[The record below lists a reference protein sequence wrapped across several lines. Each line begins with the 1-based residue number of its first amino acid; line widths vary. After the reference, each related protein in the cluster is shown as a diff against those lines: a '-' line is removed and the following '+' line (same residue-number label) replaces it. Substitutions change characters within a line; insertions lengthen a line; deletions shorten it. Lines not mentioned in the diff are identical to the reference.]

1 MRIFRVFEDKIT
13 LDYRDNPLTIEGM
26 RRDIQRIA
34 SHLEHYFRGV
44 SDDSVARERILPRK
58 TCTRSQ

>member
-13 LDYRDNPLTIEGM
+13 LDYRDYTLTIEGM

-34 SHLEHYFRGV
+34 SHLEHYFRSV
-44 SDDSVARERILPRK
+44 REDDK
-58 TCTRSQ
+58 